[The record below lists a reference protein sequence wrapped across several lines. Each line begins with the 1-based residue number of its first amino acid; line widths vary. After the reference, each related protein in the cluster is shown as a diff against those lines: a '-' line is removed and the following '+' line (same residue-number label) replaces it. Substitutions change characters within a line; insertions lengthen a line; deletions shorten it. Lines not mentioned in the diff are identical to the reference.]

1 MKKAILLVVLA
12 FCLPALL
19 FAGGT
24 KEATGKEASMAGGP
38 RTVAPRQDAP
48 KAEPIT
54 PKDFPKAFLP
64 GIENVGAVPL
74 KKYKI
79 AISNGDMGNLWR
91 RTFWEDMEA
100 YAKQYKDRFGLEII
114 TANAGNNSI
123 KQLQDVQ
130 SLIAQ
135 KPDLLIMSPNE
146 AGPLTAVVDL
156 CEQNGIPL
164 ITVDRGLDRPSGEG
178 KYISMIQIDGYRSGI
193 ANGVAVV
200 EWLTKKYGAPK
211 GKVAEI
217 PGILGASAAITL
229 SQGIRRVLR
238 EYPDIKIVSVRPGEY
253 DRQKSFKAAQD
264 ILTVNKKGELDAILA
279 ASEDSALA
287 ALEAIRSAGREELV
301 GWIFSVDASI
311 EVLEHCLAG
320 DIAQVSEEPPYFGM
334 MTFEYAIHYLNGED
348 IPALVPLAQRS
359 FSAETPEKKAKLKA
373 VIDEGKK
380 LEIVFAPAS
389 AGGFDLFRIPA
400 DMQARFYPKPYWD
413 QPASYLKEIEPYTES
428 K

>member
-12 FCLPALL
+12 LCLPALL

-24 KEATGKEASMAGGP
+24 KEAAGKEASMAGGP

-64 GIENVGAVPL
+64 GIESVGAVPL

-114 TANAGNNSI
+114 TANA
-123 KQLQDVQ
+123 
-130 SLIAQ
+130 
-135 KPDLLIMSPNE
+135 
-146 AGPLTAVVDL
+146 LTAVVDL